1 MEAGKEKKEMS
12 SDPSGFHKFVRTPSK
27 VLVLDSASLNK
38 DFSSQGVKNCW
49 EAAALA

>member
-12 SDPSGFHKFVRTPSK
+12 SDPAGFRKFVRTPSK
-27 VLVLDSASLNK
+27 LLVLNSASLHK
-38 DFSSQGVKNCW
+38 DLSSEGVKNCW